1 MVSEPAPIDENMM
14 KELEARIEA
23 VQTELEKKLIQVTTK
38 LKIMNLMVSSHRDK
52 KEAKK
57 KDDDPNYG
65 QFSSSLRHKIESAGD
80 EKSKNLLDKL
90 LKQLARSGANKEEVI
105 QQLELL
111 GSQLDQ

>member
-1 MVSEPAPIDENMM
+1 MSSGDAEARIDA
-14 KELEARIEA
+14 LEARIEA
-23 VQTELEKKLIQVTTK
+23 VQLELEQKLVQVTTK

-80 EKSKNLLDKL
+80 EKSKRAGDHRSA
-90 LKQLARSGANKEEVI
+90 ARHRRVHLQGRT
-105 QQLELL
+105 
-111 GSQLDQ
+111 